1 MTLDHVIETRAVRT
15 RFQSIF
21 RLGDGAVL
29 GCEAL
34 SRGVEGEFALA
45 DRLFGEA
52 RRQGRTSSLE
62 RLCCAVAINR
72 SAAVCGESRGKLFL
86 NLCVDEI
93 CRRENV
99 DFMEV
104 AAGGAGMRP
113 SSIVVEITEGH
124 GVSDW
129 GRLRAGI
136 RAWRAAGFALA
147 IDDVGSGHSD
157 LRIVAEVEP
166 EYLKID
172 RSLVQDVDSRR
183 GVRAAVSALVVMGS
197 ALSSVVIAEGIET
210 RDELATLRS
219 LGVEAGQGY
228 FLARPALQPN
238 LLSAAASAE
247 LAASASTTAPMP
259 LIAEPRRAASTYA

>member
-15 RFQSIF
+15 SFQSIF
-21 RLGDGAVL
+21 RLADGAVL

-34 SRGVEGEFALA
+34 SRGVEGGDFALA

-62 RLCCAVAINR
+62 RLCCAVAIHR
-72 SAAVCGESRGKLFL
+72 SSAVCGDSRGKLFL

-99 DFMEV
+99 DFIEV
-104 AAGGAGMRP
+104 AAGGAGLRP

-172 RSLVQDVDSRR
+172 RSLVAEIDSRR
-183 GVRAAVSALVVMGS
+183 GLRAAVSALVVMGS
-197 ALSSVVIAEGIET
+197 ELSSVVIAEGIET
-210 RDELATLRS
+210 REELATLRG

-247 LAASASTTAPMP
+247 LATAGTTIPIP
-259 LIAEPRRAASTYA
+259 LKAEPRRAASAYA

>member
-15 RFQSIF
+15 SFQSIF

-34 SRGVEGEFALA
+34 SRGVEGGDFALA

-52 RRQGRTSSLE
+52 RRQGRTASLE
-62 RLCCAVAINR
+62 RVCCAVAINR
-72 SAAVCGESRGKLFL
+72 SAAVGCEVRGKLFL

-99 DFMEV
+99 DFIEV
-104 AAGGAGMRP
+104 AAGGAGLRP

-172 RSLVQDVDSRR
+172 RSLVAEIDGRR
-183 GVRAAVSALVVMGS
+183 GLRAAVSALVVMGN

-210 RDELATLRS
+210 REELATLRS

-228 FLARPALQPN
+228 FLARPALQPS

-247 LAASASTTAPMP
+247 LAAAPSTAAPVP
-259 LIAEPRRAASTYA
+259 LMIEPTYA

>member
-15 RFQSIF
+15 SFQSIF

-72 SAAVCGESRGKLFL
+72 SSAVCGASRGKLFL

-238 LLSAAASAE
+238 LLSAAAAAE
-247 LAASASTTAPMP
+247 LAVASGTR
-259 LIAEPRRAASTYA
+259 EPVQLTIERSCATSAYA